1 MLFTLSLFASRRGAE
16 KTNYKM
22 VSPEPTKRDDE
33 TGDGSPI
40 RQRNSK
46 NDDFSSP
53 SLSSS
58 SSPRGTSSRDEDDD
72 SDDDDDD
79 REGEDEYKK
88 GGYHRVSIGDCF
100 HENRYRIERKL
111 GWGHFSTVW
120 IVSDLKRTTK
130 EEEKEKEMEFE
141 EENNKHTYALKI
153 QKSASHYLEAAR
165 DEIEILKQIASGQRK
180 ENEDDDATR
189 KNEYSENAKHVV
201 QLVDSFEHIG
211 ENGTHVCMVFELSLI
226 HI

>member
-1 MLFTLSLFASRRGAE
+1 
-16 KTNYKM
+16 M
-22 VSPEPTKRDDE
+22 VSPEPTKLEDDE

-46 NDDFSSP
+46 NDDFSSS

-58 SSPRGTSSRDEDDD
+58 LSPRTSSRDGEDDD
-72 SDDDDDD
+72 SDDDDD

-100 HENRYRIERKL
+100 HNNRYRIERKL

-130 EEEKEKEMEFE
+130 EKEKEIEMNAIYQFD
-141 EENNKHTYALKI
+141 LKSI
-153 QKSASHYLEAAR
+153 K
-165 DEIEILKQIASGQRK
+165 
-180 ENEDDDATR
+180 
-189 KNEYSENAKHVV
+189 
-201 QLVDSFEHIG
+201 
-211 ENGTHVCMVFELSLI
+211 LI
-226 HI
+226 

>member
-1 MLFTLSLFASRRGAE
+1 
-16 KTNYKM
+16 M

-72 SDDDDDD
+72 SDDDDDDD

-211 ENGTHVCMVFELSLI
+211 ENLSLI